1 MFADRVARIP
11 VRETGEYRNARAD
24 RPRPEEA
31 LATANATHELDRP
44 GRPLPRRERES
55 AERAFGA
62 DFARVRLHDDAAAH
76 ASAAALG
83 ARGWTWGDHV
93 VLGHQAGPGTL
104 MHELAHVVQQRAAV
118 GGSASA
124 GQPAGALEQD
134 ADHAAAERPLP
145 SLRASGPLVQMQAE
159 SPQGGSFVG
168 PLRRELLPADK
179 TALDKYLSAH
189 VKVTSAG
196 GLQLDGGET
205 VVSWIVAAVLRAKV
219 APTLEPSSIK
229 QYVEHYVENKVRDQ
243 KIFGGVPAARP
254 HDKTLAQ
261 KAEAAVTPPL
271 RPNAQGGIDLSPPS
285 NVTSREDY
293 DRVLVPH
300 VPAKGQSVTTPQ
312 IPMDLTPAAPPVSSY
327 KYNGGPHE
335 SYEAGAAIDFTI
347 TPPKDSGAKRL
358 ILVAEADRQ
367 ALEPLAATSLE
378 SASATSIHWPA
389 PRKPGKYLIR
399 VDTGN
404 GTFDAR
410 GERVI
415 EVPSHAK

>member
-31 LATANATHELDRP
+31 LATGNATHELDRP

-134 ADHAAAERPLP
+134 ADHAAAERRLP

-159 SPQGGSFVG
+159 SPQGGSKASRPRRFLWTSPRRPPRCLPISTTAVHMSPTRRG
-168 PLRRELLPADK
+168 LR
-179 TALDKYLSAH
+179 S
-189 VKVTSAG
+189 TS
-196 GLQLDGGET
+196 
-205 VVSWIVAAVLRAKV
+205 R
-219 APTLEPSSIK
+219 
-229 QYVEHYVENKVRDQ
+229 
-243 KIFGGVPAARP
+243 
-254 HDKTLAQ
+254 
-261 KAEAAVTPPL
+261 
-271 RPNAQGGIDLSPPS
+271 SPPRR
-285 NVTSREDY
+285 T
-293 DRVLVPH
+293 LV
-300 VPAKGQSVTTPQ
+300 QSVWSSSQKPIGRLWNRWPQ
-312 IPMDLTPAAPPVSSY
+312 RASNRLPRRLSTGQRPANPGGTSSVSIQETGPLTPAA
-327 KYNGGPHE
+327 
-335 SYEAGAAIDFTI
+335 
-347 TPPKDSGAKRL
+347 SG
-358 ILVAEADRQ
+358 
-367 ALEPLAATSLE
+367 
-378 SASATSIHWPA
+378 
-389 PRKPGKYLIR
+389 
-399 VDTGN
+399 
-404 GTFDAR
+404 
-410 GERVI
+410 
-415 EVPSHAK
+415 

>member
-24 RPRPEEA
+24 RPRPDEA
-31 LATANATHELDRP
+31 LATGNAAHERDRP

-134 ADHAAAERPLP
+134 ADHAAAERRLP
-145 SLRASGPLVQMQAE
+145 SLKASGPLVQMQAE

-168 PLRRELLPADK
+168 PVQPLRSELLPADV

-205 VVSWIVAAVLRAKV
+205 VVSWIVAAVLREKV
-219 APTLEPSSIK
+219 AP
-229 QYVEHYVENKVRDQ
+229 
-243 KIFGGVPAARP
+243 
-254 HDKTLAQ
+254 
-261 KAEAAVTPPL
+261 
-271 RPNAQGGIDLSPPS
+271 
-285 NVTSREDY
+285 
-293 DRVLVPH
+293 
-300 VPAKGQSVTTPQ
+300 
-312 IPMDLTPAAPPVSSY
+312 
-327 KYNGGPHE
+327 
-335 SYEAGAAIDFTI
+335 
-347 TPPKDSGAKRL
+347 
-358 ILVAEADRQ
+358 
-367 ALEPLAATSLE
+367 ALEPHGGGLRLDVV
-378 SASATSIHWPA
+378 
-389 PRKPGKYLIR
+389 L
-399 VDTGN
+399 
-404 GTFDAR
+404 
-410 GERVI
+410 
-415 EVPSHAK
+415 